1 MKVSAIIYTSNTGF
15 TRRYAQM
22 LGEALHLPLYRL
34 EEAGRKVSKGAPV
47 LYLGWLCAGGLKG
60 FKKARRRWCV
70 RAVCAV
76 GMTPKDQFDSAKLAI
91 KLGLDEPLLF
101 YLRGGYA
108 PAQLTG
114 FYKLVMAPLS
124 RAVARAPAATDAER
138 AMRDAF
144 AHGGD
149 WVSIGS
155 LQPVVDWLAQ

>member
-91 KLGLDEPLLF
+91 KLGLDETLLF

-144 AHGGD
+144 AHAGD
-149 WVSIGS
+149 WVSMGS